1 MTDPASYHN
10 AKQAADDANQHQLA
24 GRNDDAR
31 ALYRR
36 ALELDPEG
44 VETAFSAAVFC
55 RETGDLNGAA
65 SLIERVIQRLP
76 NSPEA
81 WLELTRV
88 RHDLAQWD
96 ACTDAAGRT
105 LSLDG
110 SCTEA
115 ELMRAVALFALH
127 KHEAA
132 TTSIEKV
139 AARLSDDA
147 GVQLFHA
154 RCLMARDMFAEAHGP
169 ADRAAALA
177 PESADAQY
185 LLGACLKRNGQNE
198 AAEAALQNC
207 LDRQPGH
214 SEALND
220 LADIYFAR
228 GDTQAGLTCLRTSHA
243 AKPYNLD
250 AISGLCFYTAFDPH
264 SSAADLFDIN
274 RDWSQRL
281 PTDSTQSDLPAP
293 AVKRAD
299 NRIRVAYL
307 AYDMLDHVT
316 SWFLEPVLARHD
328 HDRFHVTGYYGNT
341 ATDHVTERLGGYA
354 DSWQS
359 IASDSIAETAARI
372 RRDDIDILV
381 LASFFRGKD
390 RRVFA
395 YRSAPLQVGYH
406 NRVAS
411 TGLDTADYIITE
423 SVSDP
428 PGRVEQHYTEA
439 LIRITNHNVYLP
451 PPDAPPPLPP
461 PCLQNGYV
469 TFGSFNNLA
478 KIGDSVIAAWSR
490 ILLGV
495 PNARLLLR
503 SSIHFDNATTRAYFQ
518 QRFAAHGI
526 ESIRL
531 EFQGLKTLRK
541 DHLAGMR
548 DVDIALDPFPC
559 NGGTTSCEALWMGL
573 PLVTLETD
581 SYMGRQGASYLA
593 KLGLMDLVARNE
605 ADYIDRAVDLAR
617 NEERTRHLHA
627 TLRPE
632 VEARIFAYDQHILEL
647 ESAYCHM
654 YDRHLA
660 GKPPL
665 SFDVRD
671 NSITESDNTA

>member
-1 MTDPASYHN
+1 MTDPDSYQD
-10 AKQAADDANQHQLA
+10 AKQAADDAKQHHIA
-24 GRNDDAR
+24 GRIDDAR

-36 ALELDPEG
+36 ALDLAPEDTD
-44 VETAFSAAVFC
+44 TAFSFGVLC
-55 RETGDLNGAA
+55 RETGELNAA
-65 SLIERVIQRLP
+65 APLIERVVQMLP
-76 NSPEA
+76 NSPDA

-96 ACTDAAGRT
+96 ACADAAGRT
-105 LSLDG
+105 LTLDG
-110 SCTEA
+110 SLTEA
-115 ELMRAVALFALH
+115 ALMQAVALFALH
-127 KHEAA
+127 RHEAA
-132 TTSIEKV
+132 TRAIEPV
-139 AARLSDDA
+139 AAQLPDDA
-147 GVQLFHA
+147 GVQFFHA
-154 RCLMARDMFAEAHGP
+154 RCLMACNMFAEAYGP
-169 ADRAAALA
+169 AGRAAALA
-177 PESADAQY
+177 PQSADAQY
-185 LLGACLKRNGQNE
+185 LFGACLKRNGRNE
-198 AAEAALQNC
+198 AAEAALQIC
-207 LDRQPGH
+207 LDHQPAH
-214 SEALND
+214 YEALND

-228 GDTQAGLTCLRTSHA
+228 GDTQAGLNCLRKSHA
-243 AKPYNLD
+243 ARPYNLD

-274 RDWSQRL
+274 RDWSQRM
-281 PTDSTQSDLPAP
+281 PTDDSQSGPQAP
-293 AVKRAD
+293 AVKRSD
-299 NRIRVAYL
+299 SRIRVAYL
-307 AYDMLDHVT
+307 AYDLLDHVT

-341 ATDHVTERLGGYA
+341 VTDHVTERLGA
-354 DSWQS
+354 FTDSWQS
-359 IASDSIAETAARI
+359 IAADSIAETAARI
-372 RRDDIDILV
+372 RQDEIDILV

-390 RRVFA
+390 RRVLA

-411 TGLDTADYIITE
+411 TGLDTGDYIITE

-439 LIRITNHNVYLP
+439 LVRLTNHNVYLP

-461 PCLQNGYV
+461 PCLQNGFV

-478 KIGDSVIAAWSR
+478 KIGDNVIAAWSR

-503 SSIHFDNATTRAYFQ
+503 SSIHFDNATTRAYYQ
-518 QRFAAHGI
+518 QRFATHGI
-526 ESIRL
+526 ESSRL
-531 EFQGLKTLRK
+531 EFQGLKALRK

-548 DVDIALDPFPC
+548 EVDIALDPFPC

-573 PLVTLETD
+573 PLVTMETD

-593 KLGLMDLVARNE
+593 KLGLMDLVAHNE
-605 ADYIDRAVDLAR
+605 TDYVDKAVGLAR
-617 NEERTRHLHA
+617 NEERTAHLHA
-627 TLRPE
+627 TLRTE

-654 YDRHLA
+654 HERYLA
-660 GKPPL
+660 GKLPI

-671 NSITESDNTA
+671 NSITESGNTA